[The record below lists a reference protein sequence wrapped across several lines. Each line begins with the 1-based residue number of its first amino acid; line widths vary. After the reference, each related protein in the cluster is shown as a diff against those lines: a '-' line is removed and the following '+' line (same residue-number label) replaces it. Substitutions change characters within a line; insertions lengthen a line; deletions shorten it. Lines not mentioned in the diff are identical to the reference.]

1 VSSSSTRRRST
12 ARSLDDRAPQLD
24 GGGMKV
30 AVLAGG
36 SSLEREISLWSGRRV
51 QMALASS
58 GHDATVLDPAE
69 IPLADALSREEYGAC
84 YIALH
89 GVEGEDGTV
98 QRLLELLEIPYTGT
112 APFSCQVAFDKAL
125 AKESLAAAGISTP
138 PWVTLQAAALRD
150 LGAGAALHR
159 IIERLGL
166 PLVVKP
172 ARAGSAMGLRFVDTE
187 ADFPAAVMGA
197 LSFSD
202 AVVVERRIEGTELA
216 VGLLGTPASALPIV
230 EVVPKSGVYDYAA
243 RYTAGATEYHAPARI
258 PPDVGAECERE
269 ALRAFETLGLRDVA
283 RADLILEADGG
294 PWVLEVNVAP
304 GMTETSLLP
313 MAAQAAG
320 MSFDELCDRVLE
332 LAVARSG

>member
-1 VSSSSTRRRST
+1 
-12 ARSLDDRAPQLD
+12 
-24 GGGMKV
+24 M
-30 AVLAGG
+30 
-36 SSLEREISLWSGRRV
+36 
-51 QMALASS
+51 ASS
-58 GHDATVLDPAE
+58 GHDARLLDPAE
-69 IPLADALSREEYGAC
+69 LPLADALTRERYDAC

-98 QRLLELLEIPYTGT
+98 QRLLELLDVPYSGT

-125 AKESLAAAGISTP
+125 AKESLAAAGVATP
-138 PWVTLQAAALRD
+138 AWVTLQAAALRD
-150 LGAGAALHR
+150 LGAGATLGR
-159 IIERLGL
+159 IVERLGL

-172 ARAGSAMGLRFVDTE
+172 SRAGSAMGLRFVETE

-202 AVVVERRIEGTELA
+202 AVIVERRVEGTEVA
-216 VGLLGTPASALPIV
+216 VGMLGRPAGALPLV

-243 RYTAGATEYHAPARI
+243 RYTAGATEYHAPARLSA
-258 PPDVGAECERE
+258 DVAATCERE
-269 ALRAFETLGLRDVA
+269 ALRAFESLGLRDVA
-283 RADLILEADGG
+283 RADVIVDANGT

-320 MSFDELCDRVLE
+320 MSIEELCERVLE
-332 LAVARSG
+332 LAVSRDAPTSVS